1 MRLQALEYKQVDCP
15 YCGEKID
22 CAVDTSIAN
31 QRYIEDCTVCCAPIV
46 FEIAIDIEQTNI
58 QIYARRDNE

>member
-1 MRLQALEYKQVDCP
+1 MQLQPLEFKQVNCP

-22 CAVDTSIAN
+22 CAVDTSIVN

-46 FEIAIDIEQTNI
+46 FEIEIDTLQASIEI
-58 QIYARRDNE
+58 HVRRDNE